1 MFDYGFDYEKSYQ
14 RILTCSGGKE
24 THWFRVAE
32 LRVVTGYC
40 SSCTKAF
47 QLTTMSLPLHVAAT
61 ETATA
66 RTPTT
71 PAKILAAAGNYN
83 DSNGARHLMRHCK
96 SCLVCGF
103 NHEVLVVA
111 FGLGVSQI
119 TAHSRQ
125 RGWHADHSVQPNC
138 TEFRSQRLGNESPNN
153 RFARFRRRAYIWL
166 PESSGGAPTGV
177 LPSSKPRHR
186 IRTPMSSAACR
197 RTT

>member
-1 MFDYGFDYEKSYQ
+1 MFDYGFDYEKLYQ
-14 RILTCSGGKE
+14 GILTCSGGKE

-40 SSCTKAF
+40 SSCTKVF

-96 SCLVCGF
+96 SWLVCGF

-111 FGLGVSQI
+111 VAFGLGVSN
-119 TAHSRQ
+119 H
-125 RGWHADHSVQPNC
+125 GPQP
-138 TEFRSQRLGNESPNN
+138 SARL
-153 RFARFRRRAYIWL
+153 
-166 PESSGGAPTGV
+166 
-177 LPSSKPRHR
+177 
-186 IRTPMSSAACR
+186 ACR
-197 RTT
+197 PQCTTELHGISKSKTGKRIPQQ